1 MKLKY
6 TKSQL
11 DFGEYRAGRVIWI
24 RTLKGESLVKLNVLD
39 KDGVLLYRVTELP
52 GDTSYEI
59 EEGYLTL
66 EHLETIKDLISQ
78 NYPDFDREDEDE
90 VDFMLGDFGR
100 KIACCQWLAQD
111 SKKSQQMIVDS
122 VLYSTNDYIEDETFQ
137 TNYFEKGLTHD
148 EVLKK
153 YMAPKLIENS
163 TFNALE
169 VTISESGI
177 VSNYQVTIE
186 EVQDYD

>member
-52 GDTSYEI
+52 GDTTYEI

-100 KIACCQWLAQD
+100 KIACCHWLAQD

>member
-1 MKLKY
+1 MKIKY
-6 TKSQL
+6 TKKQL

-24 RTLKGESLVKLNVLD
+24 RTLKDELLIKLNVLD
-39 KDGVLLYRVTELP
+39 KDGVILYRITELP
-52 GDTSYEI
+52 GDTTYEI

-100 KIACCQWLAQD
+100 QIACCQWLAQD

-122 VLYSTNDYIEDETFQ
+122 VLYSTNDYIEDEAFQ

-148 EVLKK
+148 ELLKK

>member
-1 MKLKY
+1 MKIKY
-6 TKSQL
+6 TKKPL

-52 GDTSYEI
+52 GDTTYEI

-66 EHLETIKDLISQ
+66 KHLETIKDLISQ

-100 KIACCQWLAQD
+100 KLACYQWLAKD

-122 VLYSTNDYIEDETFQ
+122 VLYSTNDYIEEETFQ

-148 EVLKK
+148 EVIKK
-153 YMAPKLIENS
+153 YMAPKLIENR

-169 VTISESGI
+169 VTISESGN